1 MKKMDKFK
9 LRCLECGREIT
20 IKYEYEADS
29 PSRRELSELDKLN
42 IAGNEDNE
50 VIIECI
56 CGNEVLVFNNKMMR

>member
-1 MKKMDKFK
+1 MDKFK

-29 PSRRELSELDKLN
+29 PNRRELSELDKVN
-42 IAGNEDNE
+42 IVGNADNE

-56 CGNEVLVFNNKMMR
+56 CGNEVLVFNNKMMK